1 MGEVD
6 FCLDEAER
14 RIYGKYL
21 TKAEDKREI
30 ADYGMYKEFS
40 MDEVRTVI
48 EDAERFLVM
57 IKSAI
62 KRDKK

>member
-1 MGEVD
+1 
-6 FCLDEAER
+6 
-14 RIYGKYL
+14 
-21 TKAEDKREI
+21 
-30 ADYGMYKEFS
+30 MYKEFS

-57 IKSAI
+57 IKRAI